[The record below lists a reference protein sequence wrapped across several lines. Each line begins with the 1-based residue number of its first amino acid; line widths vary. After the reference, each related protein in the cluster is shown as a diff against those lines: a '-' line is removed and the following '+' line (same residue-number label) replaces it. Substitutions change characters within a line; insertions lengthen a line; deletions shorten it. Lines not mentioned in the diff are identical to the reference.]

1 MIGGT
6 LGWTRRALALL
17 LAFGAGV
24 LALTFGPA
32 APASAATLAVT
43 VDITGIAVA
52 GTEPTDLVTLTGT
65 ITNTGDVPA
74 YGVQVYLWRSMDPI
88 RDLAA
93 LRQTSTNAAGWG
105 TQMPQR
111 PGPYLLVT
119 NSVTAF
125 TPGAS
130 APITLQATLADLG
143 FNTRGAAYAIGAQ
156 VLATDDMSSD
166 YQTVGQFRTVV
177 ALPAADPVPVTSIVL
192 LSATPTKLVENLFR
206 NDDLAAELS
215 GRLDVL
221 LTAAAQ
227 PGMSW
232 LIDPGLLDE
241 VRDLA
246 DGYQVGTGTKAG
258 EGAGAAVAAAWLAR
272 FATLDPQ
279 AGGRTLYANPDVN
292 GARVAADASV
302 VPRAQAAAAAVEGVD
317 DLPLIVVPGGRTLNQ
332 STYAFLA
339 DSGANAILASN
350 SAKAGALK
358 RGTAEPLV
366 LTTSALP
373 TTGTDVARTALQ
385 QVQETLSGAVVAG
398 QSGVARLLSDEAEV
412 AQDAAAMTGWMQRR
426 RLGDLLTSEP
436 SGAIKLTSTKPA
448 RLSKAQFGAI
458 DRLAEDFETYTELV
472 PTTTLTEG
480 AQAALSRTA
489 ASAFIGRTD
498 AFDSQARGLADLVSR
513 PAISRSVT
521 LDASPRFLMSARSN
535 EFPVTVT
542 NKLAEPI
549 RVKVVVKT
557 ENPQRLTVP
566 ASQLFTVPPDQ
577 SVTVNIKPQA
587 TANGLIMANAHVATE
602 SGGRVTPDTA
612 IVVEVTDL
620 GVVAW
625 IIVGVS
631 AVVLVGATAW
641 RIRQV
646 RRRDSAQQASA
657 AAEVPAPDTN
667 EQPTASGRTVGKDA

>member
-566 ASQLFTVPPDQ
+566 ASQPFTVPPDQ
-577 SVTVNIKPQA
+577 SVTVNIKPEA
-587 TANGLIMANAHVATE
+587 TANGLVMANAYVATE